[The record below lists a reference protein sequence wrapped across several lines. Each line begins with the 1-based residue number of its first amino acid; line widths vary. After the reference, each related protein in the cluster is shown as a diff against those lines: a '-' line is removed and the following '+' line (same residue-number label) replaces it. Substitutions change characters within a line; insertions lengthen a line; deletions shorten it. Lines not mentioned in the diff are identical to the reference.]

1 MGKQQ
6 HGRSKY
12 ETNKNNNDEDN
23 SSEDSQ
29 LEPKTSLAV
38 PAMSIAG
45 IAALNSGLNTFMST
59 KGTSSIASAGVLTAA
74 AVAAGEGLKYYNDRL
89 LTKKAF
95 DQTKTIYNREKIQA
109 KELHNDA
116 LQNER
121 RLHYQELER
130 EAEQH
135 LQDMTNQLRESQ
147 KEADRDLWEQQ
158 NTEKQNSMTVAALF
172 LAGAFALAV
181 EGQLP
186 PNTGGLY
193 FFPSIS
199 LLNAYYF
206 CLAAC
211 IALLFISILSGMVV
225 VKRMARFMLSR
236 TAKQQETLKQLR
248 ELANKQLREL
258 QGSESRYFSDSTSSL
273 KGLSEMNNN
282 NNNEGNSSGTPCKN
296 GSELHERLQKARH
309 QFSEHLWEQPVMVM
323 GWRPIGSGRHVAS
336 FQEWYFYDKAY
347 SIAYLN
353 SFSFRVGAILLI
365 FSLGIYEEGILLWGG
380 EEGEPSKLTAALI
393 FWIVLLS
400 IAASLFLYLEII
412 EVVFPTPH
420 WRETI
425 ARTVSN
431 RNKRDLFEDSIR
443 DISFRQSNLRQSNT
457 STLNRSSSE
466 LKYLY
471 GEDNSPLARLLRPFR
486 YESTLE
492 TVNVEVIKVQ
502 GRELF
507 QAMDIQKDGRLHVDE
522 ICCALGFNLPLIPG
536 TSNILDLFDE
546 RGDDEQGNMSTPS
559 DWEGSTNEEQE
570 LKAYSANQARG
581 ILREHSIL
589 QEAVVKLLVRKVRSH
604 IQFINLRHKDPQGAE
619 NYIRQV
625 KRNVSIALH
634 AIEEGTEPSM
644 KNTMFQNY
652 CCHKRKGK
660 QPLGLI
666 ISKDE
671 WDQIMTG
678 IFHDKFF

>member
-282 NNNEGNSSGTPCKN
+282 NNNEGGGGGGRNTTNNKSKTTTMIEKSSNCGGSTVCKEFIPDRIIMFRTAEKSKSDRNLSTIERSDYTSESESNDDYYPKEDDYDDDDNPNNNNHNNENGNYNSDEQQQQQQQQQLKDNTNKDTTTINNSNDDYDDDDDDTAIDSTQCVRGPKLMTIDNQSEGTDHARTSL
-296 GSELHERLQKARH
+296 SELEA
-309 QFSEHLWEQPVMVM
+309 PV
-323 GWRPIGSGRHVAS
+323 
-336 FQEWYFYDKAY
+336 
-347 SIAYLN
+347 L
-353 SFSFRVGAILLI
+353 
-365 FSLGIYEEGILLWGG
+365 
-380 EEGEPSKLTAALI
+380 
-393 FWIVLLS
+393 
-400 IAASLFLYLEII
+400 
-412 EVVFPTPH
+412 
-420 WRETI
+420 
-425 ARTVSN
+425 
-431 RNKRDLFEDSIR
+431 
-443 DISFRQSNLRQSNT
+443 
-457 STLNRSSSE
+457 
-466 LKYLY
+466 
-471 GEDNSPLARLLRPFR
+471 
-486 YESTLE
+486 
-492 TVNVEVIKVQ
+492 
-502 GRELF
+502 
-507 QAMDIQKDGRLHVDE
+507 
-522 ICCALGFNLPLIPG
+522 
-536 TSNILDLFDE
+536 
-546 RGDDEQGNMSTPS
+546 
-559 DWEGSTNEEQE
+559 STN
-570 LKAYSANQARG
+570 
-581 ILREHSIL
+581 
-589 QEAVVKLLVRKVRSH
+589 
-604 IQFINLRHKDPQGAE
+604 FP
-619 NYIRQV
+619 
-625 KRNVSIALH
+625 
-634 AIEEGTEPSM
+634 
-644 KNTMFQNY
+644 
-652 CCHKRKGK
+652 
-660 QPLGLI
+660 
-666 ISKDE
+666 
-671 WDQIMTG
+671 
-678 IFHDKFF
+678 